1 MRFCMDETKSNFDW
15 NRAKALLFTA
25 ETGSFSGAARV
36 LGTTQST
43 IGRQITALEEEL
55 GVVLVERIGKG
66 VELTQGGWELLEH
79 IKVMGKAAEGVSR
92 VAAGQSVVLEGEV
105 SISAS
110 EVISAFLL
118 PPIVA
123 SILDA
128 YPGLRLEVIATNQT
142 SDLRRRQ
149 ADIAIRNYQP
159 KDPELVVRKVRD
171 TRALLYATT
180 AYLEMIGRPRS
191 VKDFGKAKFLGF
203 DFDGRLMELLNH
215 HGLGLS
221 AKNFAVVSG
230 NQLVQWEMVKKN
242 MGIGVMMECVG
253 EKEHNVVPVLS
264 DIITFPF
271 PIWLTAHREVKS
283 SQRVRV
289 VYDALHTALSLG

>member
-1 MRFCMDETKSNFDW
+1 MDETRSNFDW

-66 VELTQGGWELLEH
+66 VELTQGGWELLDH

-128 YPGLRLEVIATNQT
+128 YPGLRIEVIATNQT

-180 AYLEMIGRPRS
+180 AYLEMIERPES

-242 MGIGVMMECVG
+242 MGIGVMMESVG

>member
-1 MRFCMDETKSNFDW
+1 MDETRSNFDW